1 MEVNNLLNSKAFA
14 YKKHHGTEIML
25 LGIVNDALKGFD
37 KDNKTGIQLTPG
49 SQINLSNKKII
60 FDQNDF

>member
-25 LGIVNDALKGFD
+25 LEIVNDALKGFD

-49 SQINLSNKKII
+49 SQINLSN
-60 FDQNDF
+60 